1 MKSDMPGK
9 TPEESGYLMPA
20 EWEKHEGIWLAWPHD
35 PDTFP
40 DRIENVENIYIKIIK
55 SIHESE
61 KVHLFVKD
69 GPMKVRLTGVF
80 EKNDFNCDRIHFF
93 IFDYADVW
101 IRDYGP
107 IFLIN
112 EQKDR
117 LAMVRWRFNAWGE
130 KYEELMRDATIPAM
144 INRTMQLPCFDSKMV
159 LEGGSIDVN
168 GKGTLLTTEQCLLN
182 RNRNPDLKKQEIED
196 KLREYLGATHI
207 IWLRNGILGDDTDG
221 HIDDIA
227 RFVNPTTIVCAYEE
241 DMSDDNYPFLK
252 ENYELLLEA
261 KDQDKNQLDIIK
273 MPMPGFVG
281 DDQGRL
287 PASYTNFY
295 IGNTVVLVPIF
306 GHNNDHQALDII
318 KSVFPGRTVV
328 GIPCND
334 LVYGFGAI
342 HCITQQQPAQIMGHI
357 Y

>member
-1 MKSDMPGK
+1 MKSDIPDK
-9 TPEESGYLMPA
+9 TPEGLGYMMPA

-40 DRIENVENIYIKIIK
+40 DRVEEVENIYVQIIK
-55 SIHESE
+55 SILESE
-61 KVHLFVKD
+61 QVHLLVKD
-69 GPMKVRLTGVF
+69 DPMKIRVTRVF
-80 EKNDFNCDRIHFF
+80 EQNNINCDKIHFF

-107 IFLIN
+107 IFVTSK
-112 EQKDR
+112 QKDS
-117 LAMVRWRFNAWGE
+117 LAMVHWRFNAWGE
-130 KYEELMRDATIPAM
+130 KYDELIKDTAIPAR
-144 INRTMQLPCFDSKMV
+144 INRTMQLPCFDPQMV

-182 RNRNPDLKKQEIED
+182 RNRNPDLSKQEIED
-196 KLREYLGATHI
+196 KLKGYLGVTNI

-241 DMSDDNYPFLK
+241 DMSDDNYLFLK

-261 KDQDKNQLDIIK
+261 KDQDGNQFNIIK

-281 DDQGRL
+281 DEEGRL

-295 IGNTVVLVPIF
+295 IGNTVVLVPVF
-306 GHNNDHQALDII
+306 GHDNDQQALDII
-318 KSVFPGRTVV
+318 KNVFQGRTVV
-328 GIPCND
+328 GIACTD

-342 HCITQQQPAQIMGHI
+342 HCITQQQPALDEF
-357 Y
+357 

>member
-1 MKSDMPGK
+1 MKSDIPGK
-9 TPEESGYLMPA
+9 TPEGSGYMMPA

-40 DRIENVENIYIKIIK
+40 DRVEKVENIYVQIIK
-55 SIHESE
+55 SMLGSE
-61 KVHLFVKD
+61 QVHLLVKD
-69 GPMKVRLTGVF
+69 DPMKIRVARVF
-80 EKNDFNCDRIHFF
+80 KENNINCDKIHFF

-107 IFLIN
+107 IFVTSK
-112 EQKDR
+112 QKDS

-130 KYEELMRDATIPAM
+130 KYEDLIKDTAIPAK
-144 INRTMQLPCFDSKMV
+144 INRAMQLPCFDPQMV

-182 RNRNPDLKKQEIED
+182 RNRNPDLSKQEIED
-196 KLREYLGATHI
+196 KLKDYLGVTHI
-207 IWLRNGILGDDTDG
+207 IWLRNGVYGDDTDG

-241 DMSDDNYPFLK
+241 DEADVNYPFLK

-261 KDQDKNQLDIIK
+261 KDQDGNQLDIIK

-281 DDQGRL
+281 DDEGRL

-295 IGNTVVLVPIF
+295 IGNTVVLAPIF
-306 GHNNDHQALDII
+306 GHDNDQQALDIL
-318 KSVFPGRTVV
+318 KCVFPGRTVV
-328 GIPCND
+328 GILCND

-342 HCITQQQPAQIMGHI
+342 HCITQQQPGLNV
-357 Y
+357 